1 MTEFSQWN
9 VGKVRS
15 TSSWLEPRNFL
26 DDAPWDLSSS
36 LAARSR
42 GIRGVVLEDCLELGG
57 AIRRKEPWPLIT
69 AWKAA
74 VEHLFELWRKQEIK
88 SYCVKPPQ
96 FWSCVLQQ
104 LAFLTLTVTT
114 ERGIFVSSV
123 SCWNVNDLVAW
134 SFSLIQE
141 ITISFLPKGLWLWDC
156 NLDYVIHESSVGE
169 FCPWA
174 PKLLSVERNPTTDRS
189 RGHYC

>member
-114 ERGIFVSSV
+114 ERGIFVSSF

-134 SFSLIQE
+134 SFL
-141 ITISFLPKGLWLWDC
+141 THTRNNNFLSSQRFVTVRLQLGLRDTRVLC
-156 NLDYVIHESSVGE
+156 GRILPLGPQAP
-169 FCPWA
+169 FCWE
-174 PKLLSVERNPTTDRS
+174 KSHNR
-189 RGHYC
+189 